1 MKKVISVILSAV
13 IILSAVSLCV
23 FGAEDKTPVIILQ
36 GYSGPT
42 LINTDTGEQVWG
54 LDFDKVG
61 ERVKEEIPNLLANA
75 ADEDALVQIIG
86 TVLLEQLEP
95 IACNPDGTSKYN
107 VECYPQGAE
116 NNRLSVLRANG
127 GKYIPEKELVDIIA
141 NKIGEENVFIFV
153 CDWRKGQADYADE
166 IDKFIQEV
174 KNITG
179 SEKVDLFGL
188 SHGGQCGAS
197 YLYYY
202 GYKQDVRKAMLTSPA
217 IGGTSIVGELF
228 TGNSVDIDYATIVK
242 FVEQGTKTE
251 ENFEQLIGIIGVD
264 RLNPLLN
271 RVLQEYAIDFVKYFP
286 SLWDFVPLDYFE
298 DALKY
303 TKLDPIES
311 APLIAKTTAH
321 HTAAM
326 AHMSEGLKRA
336 QKAGTQI
343 GIISCT
349 GAESFTGNGNN
360 SDYIIDVYT
369 SSGAKCADIGET
381 FEKDYTPARSS
392 CSNENHYHISPDF
405 DIDASCAY
413 LPDTTWFVKGQYHG
427 MYVFDAYTRG
437 LVTEFFYGN
446 VKDVFSDSRYPQ
458 FEASQNTADGLYVR
472 FDSTSF
478 GYHTQN
484 DKKLIIKNL
493 SANSDAIIW
502 SITVDGADF
511 SVTYDRAQ
519 SIARGQVTEFDIAKG
534 DFDSYSL
541 PFTVTVKYSLKNN
554 QLTYITQS
562 VNFTPLLSEQSNKFN
577 YLTKPAAVLPDIYE
591 EISTD
596 PAEAEKTT
604 DKDEPT
610 DTATTTTATEMSADK
625 TTAVAEL
632 STDKATTE
640 SAESNTDFGKI
651 PNTSRVSGKAS
662 VIAGTVILL
671 SGAFTV
677 SITVF
682 RKRKISE

>member
-1 MKKVISVILSAV
+1 MCVIFLTKKGVLFMKK
-13 IILSAVSLCV
+13 AVSFILAAVMIMSAASFCV
-23 FGAEDKTPVIILQ
+23 FGTKEQTPIIILQ

-42 LINTDTGEQVWG
+42 LINADTGEQVWG

-61 ERVKEEIPNLLANA
+61 ERVKEEIPNLLASIN
-75 ADEDALVQIIG
+75 DEDALVDIIG

-141 NKIGEENVFIFV
+141 NEIGEENVFIFV
-153 CDWRKGQADYADE
+153 CDWRKGQTQYADE
-166 IDKFIQEV
+166 IDKYIQEV
-174 KNITG
+174 KELTG
-179 SEKVDLFGL
+179 SDKVDLFGL

-228 TGNSVDIDYATIVK
+228 CGNSVDIDYTTIVK

-251 ENFEQLIGIIGVD
+251 ENWEQLVGIIGID

-271 RVLQEYAIDFVKYFP
+271 RVLQEYALDFVKYFP

-303 TKLDPIES
+303 INLDPIES

-321 HTAAM
+321 HATAM

-336 QKAGTQI
+336 QDAGTQI
-343 GIISCT
+343 GIITCT
-349 GAESFTGNGNN
+349 GAESFAGNGNN

-369 SSGAKCADIGET
+369 ASGAFCAKIGET
-381 FEKDYTPARSS
+381 FENGYTPLGTN
-392 CSNENHYHISPDF
+392 CSNKNHYHISPDY

-413 LPDTTWFVKGQYHG
+413 LPDSTWFVKGQYHG
-427 MYVFDAYTRG
+427 MYVFDAYTSG
-437 LVTEFFYGN
+437 LVYNFLYGN
-446 VKDVFSDSRYPQ
+446 VKNVFSDSRYPQ
-458 FEASQNTADGLYVR
+458 FNASQNNADGLYIR
-472 FDSTSF
+472 FDNTSF

-484 DKKLIIKNL
+484 DTKLIVKNL

-502 SITVDGADF
+502 RIKVDGADF
-511 SVTYDRAQ
+511 SVDYSKAQ
-519 SIARGQVTEFDIAKG
+519 SIARGQIAEFDISES
-534 DFDSYSL
+534 DFDGCSL
-541 PFTVTVKYSLKNN
+541 PFTVTVKYSLRNN

-562 VNFTPLLSEQSNKFN
+562 VNFTPLTETQASKFS
-577 YLTKPAAVLPDIYE
+577 YLTKPAAVVPNIYE
-591 EISTD
+591 G
-596 PAEAEKTT
+596 
-604 DKDEPT
+604 EPT
-610 DTATTTTATEMSADK
+610 APPEET
-625 TTAVAEL
+625 V
-632 STDKATTE
+632 TDKAPVTSPSENGTE
-640 SAESNTDFGKI
+640 PSNTPTSNI
-651 PNTSRVSGKAS
+651 PNTSQTNSNAVFIAAAGILFTSVFAVS
-662 VIAGTVILL
+662 VISV
-671 SGAFTV
+671 
-677 SITVF
+677 
-682 RKRKISE
+682 RKRRIKD

>member
-1 MKKVISVILSAV
+1 MKKAISFILAAVMIISA
-13 IILSAVSLCV
+13 LSICV
-23 FGAEDKTPVIILQ
+23 FGAKEKTPVIILQ

-61 ERVKEEIPNLLANA
+61 ERVKEEIPNLLANISN
-75 ADEDALVQIIG
+75 EDALVEIIG

-116 NNRLSVLRANG
+116 NNRLSVLRENG
-127 GKYIPEKELVDIIA
+127 GKYIAEKELVDIIA
-141 NKIGEENVFIFV
+141 EEIGADNVFIFV
-153 CDWRKGQADYADE
+153 CDWRKSQIDYAEE
-166 IDKFIQEV
+166 IDKFIQDV
-174 KNITG
+174 KEITG
-179 SEKVDLFGL
+179 SDKVDIFGL

-202 GYKQDVRKAMLTSPA
+202 GHKQDVRKAMLTSPA

-228 TGNSVDIDYATIVK
+228 CGNSVDIDYETIVK

-251 ENFEQLIGIIGVD
+251 ENFEELVKIIGID

-271 RVLQEYAIDFVKYFP
+271 RVLQEYAIDFAKYFP
-286 SLWDFVPLDYFE
+286 SLWDFVPLNYFE
-298 DALKY
+298 EAM
-303 TKLDPIES
+303 THIGLDPIES

-321 HTAAM
+321 HTTAM

-336 QKAGTQI
+336 QSMGTQI
-343 GIISCT
+343 GIITCT
-349 GAESFTGNGNN
+349 GAESFAGNGNN

-369 SSGAKCADIGET
+369 ASGASCADIGEK
-381 FEKDYTPARSS
+381 FEDGYKPLYTT
-392 CSNENHYHISPDF
+392 CNNKNHYHISPDF

-413 LPDTTWFVKGQYHG
+413 LPDSTWFVKGQYHG

-437 LVTEFFYGN
+437 LVYNFFYGK

-458 FEASQNTADGLYVR
+458 FNSSQNTADGLYIR
-472 FDSTSF
+472 FDNTSF

-484 DKKLIIKNL
+484 DTKLIIKNL
-493 SANSDAIIW
+493 SANSDVIIW
-502 SITVDGADF
+502 SIKVDGADF

-519 SIARGQVTEFDIAKG
+519 SIARGQVAELDVAEG

-541 PFTVTVKYSLKNN
+541 PFTVTVKFSLKNN

-562 VNFTPLLSEQSNKFN
+562 VNFTALTDKQANAFS
-577 YLTKPAAVLPDIYE
+577 YLTSPAAVIPDIYDDE
-591 EISTD
+591 PTAPSE
-596 PAEAEKTT
+596 PPT
-604 DKDEPT
+604 DKDPVTKPSEDEKNPSDAPT
-610 DTATTTTATEMSADK
+610 GNIPDTNTKAVNKTVYAAAGILLTAAITVS
-625 TTAVAEL
+625 AVAFRRR
-632 STDKATTE
+632 KAGE
-640 SAESNTDFGKI
+640 N
-651 PNTSRVSGKAS
+651 
-662 VIAGTVILL
+662 
-671 SGAFTV
+671 
-677 SITVF
+677 
-682 RKRKISE
+682 

>member
-1 MKKVISVILSAV
+1 MKKAISFILAAVMIISAAS
-13 IILSAVSLCV
+13 ICV
-23 FGAEDKTPVIILQ
+23 FGAKEQKTPVIILQ

-42 LINTDTGEQVWG
+42 LVNADTGEQVWG
-54 LDFDKVG
+54 LDFAKVG
-61 ERVKEEIPNLLANA
+61 ERVKEEIPNLLANITN
-75 ADEDALVQIIG
+75 EDALVEIIG

-107 VECYPQGAE
+107 VECYPQGAK

-127 GKYIPEKELVDIIA
+127 GKYIAEKELVDIIA
-141 NKIGEENVFIFV
+141 EEIGADNVFIFV
-153 CDWRKGQADYADE
+153 CDWRKSQIDYAEE

-174 KNITG
+174 KEITG
-179 SEKVDLFGL
+179 SDKVDIFGL

-228 TGNSVDIDYATIVK
+228 CGNSVDIDYTTIVK

-251 ENFEQLIGIIGVD
+251 ENFEELVRIIGID

-271 RVLQEYAIDFVKYFP
+271 RVLQEYALDFVKYFP

-298 DALKY
+298 NAMKHIG
-303 TKLDPIES
+303 LDPIES

-321 HTAAM
+321 HTTAM
-326 AHMSEGLKRA
+326 AHMSEGLKKA

-343 GIISCT
+343 GIITCT
-349 GAESFTGNGNN
+349 GAESFAGNGNN

-369 SSGAKCADIGET
+369 ASGASCTDIGET
-381 FEKDYTPARSS
+381 FENGYTAARSN
-392 CSNENHYHISPDF
+392 CSNKNHYHISPDF

-413 LPDTTWFVKGQYHG
+413 LPDNTWFVKGQYHG

-437 LVTEFFYGN
+437 LVYNFFYGTVQN
-446 VKDVFSDSRYPQ
+446 VFSDSRYPQ
-458 FEASQNTADGLYVR
+458 FNASQNTADGLYIR
-472 FDSTSF
+472 FDNTSF
-478 GYHTQN
+478 GYHTKN
-484 DKKLIIKNL
+484 DTKLIIKNL

-502 SITVDGADF
+502 SIKVDGADF

-519 SIARGQVTEFDIAKG
+519 SIARGQIAEFNMTEG

-541 PFTVTVKYSLKNN
+541 PFTVTVKYSLRNN

-562 VNFTPLLSEQSNKFN
+562 VNFTALTDKQANTFS
-577 YLTKPAAVLPDIYE
+577 YLTSPAAVLPDIYE
-591 EISTD
+591 DEPTAPEPS
-596 PAEAEKTT
+596 T
-604 DKDEPT
+604 DKDPVTNPSDDGEKPS
-610 DTATTTTATEMSADK
+610 DAPAG
-625 TTAVAEL
+625 
-632 STDKATTE
+632 
-640 SAESNTDFGKI
+640 NI
-651 PNTSRVSGKAS
+651 PNTSRTNNKTVF
-662 VIAGTVILL
+662 IAAACILL
-671 SGAFTV
+671 TAVFAV
-677 SITVF
+677 SAISI
-682 RKRKISE
+682 RKRKIKE

>member
-1 MKKVISVILSAV
+1 MKKAISFILAAVMIISAA
-13 IILSAVSLCV
+13 SFCV
-23 FGAEDKTPVIILQ
+23 FGAKEKTPVIILQ

-54 LDFDKVG
+54 LDFNKVG
-61 ERVKEEIPNLLANA
+61 ERVKEEIPNLLANVSN
-75 ADEDALVQIIG
+75 EDALVQIIG

-107 VECYPQGAE
+107 VECYPRGAE

-141 NKIGEENVFIFV
+141 NKIGEENVFVFV
-153 CDWRKGQADYADE
+153 CDWRKGQIDYADE

-174 KNITG
+174 KALTG

-202 GYKQDVRKAMLTSPA
+202 DHKQDVRKAMLTSPA

-228 TGNSVDIDYATIVK
+228 CGNSVDIDYETIVK
-242 FVEQGTKTE
+242 FVEQGTSTE
-251 ENFEQLIGIIGVD
+251 ENFEELIGIIGVD

-271 RVLQEYAIDFVKYFP
+271 RVLQEYAIDFAKYFP

-298 DALKY
+298 EAMEHIG
-303 TKLDPIES
+303 LDPIES

-336 QKAGTQI
+336 QNAGTQI
-343 GIISCT
+343 GIITCT
-349 GAESFTGNGNN
+349 GAESFAGNGNN

-369 SSGAKCADIGET
+369 ASGAKCADIGET
-381 FEKDYTPARSS
+381 FEKDYTSARSS
-392 CSNENHYHISPDF
+392 CSNESHYHISPDF

-413 LPDTTWFVKGQYHG
+413 LPDSTWFVKGQYHG

-437 LVTEFFYGN
+437 LVTEFFYSN

-458 FEASQNTADGLYVR
+458 FNASQNTADGLYVR
-472 FDSTSF
+472 FDNTSF
-478 GYHTQN
+478 GYHTKN
-484 DKKLIIKNL
+484 DTKLIVKNL

-511 SVTYDRAQ
+511 SVTYDKAQ
-519 SIARGQVTEFDIAKG
+519 SIARGQIAEFDITEG
-534 DFDSYSL
+534 NFDGYSL
-541 PFTVTVKYSLKNN
+541 PFTVTAKYSLKNN
-554 QLTYITQS
+554 QFTYITQS
-562 VNFTPLLSEQSNKFN
+562 VNFTPLSNEMAGKFS
-577 YLTKPAAVLPDIYE
+577 YLTKPAAVTPDVYGDE
-591 EISTD
+591 PSSPSDTEN
-596 PAEAEKTT
+596 PT
-604 DKDEPT
+604 DKPSSETPT
-610 DTATTTTATEMSADK
+610 GDNG
-625 TTAVAEL
+625 
-632 STDKATTE
+632 
-640 SAESNTDFGKI
+640 SNAQTVKN
-651 PNTSRVSGKAS
+651 PNTSRAS
-662 VIAGTVILL
+662 SKTAVVAGIITVIFL
-671 SGAFTV
+671 SGALVISVTV
-677 SITVF
+677 I
-682 RKRKISE
+682 RKRKIRE

>member
-1 MKKVISVILSAV
+1 MCVIFLTRKGVLAMKKVISVILSAV
-13 IILSAVSLCV
+13 IILSALSLCV

-42 LINTDTGEQVWG
+42 LINADTGEQVWG
-54 LDFDKVG
+54 LDFNKVG
-61 ERVKEEIPNLLANA
+61 ERVKEEIPNLLANVSN
-75 ADEDALVQIIG
+75 EDALVQIIG

-141 NKIGEENVFIFV
+141 NKIGEENVFVFV
-153 CDWRKGQADYADE
+153 CDWRKGQIDYADE

-174 KNITG
+174 KALTG
-179 SEKVDLFGL
+179 SKKVDLFGL

-202 GYKQDVRKAMLTSPA
+202 GHKQDVRKAMFTSPA

-228 TGNSVDIDYATIVK
+228 TGNSVDIDYTTIVK

-251 ENFEQLIGIIGVD
+251 ENWEQLVGIIGID

-271 RVLQEYAIDFVKYFP
+271 RVLQEYAIDFAKYFP

-298 DALKY
+298 EAMEHIG
-303 TKLDPIES
+303 LDPIES
-311 APLIAKTTAH
+311 ALLIAKTTAH

-381 FEKDYTPARSS
+381 FEKDYKPVCTS
-392 CSNENHYHISPDF
+392 CANENHYHISPDF

-413 LPDTTWFVKGQYHG
+413 LPDSTWFVKGQYHG

-458 FEASQNTADGLYVR
+458 FNASQNTADGLYVR
-472 FDSTSF
+472 FDNTSF

-493 SANSDAIIW
+493 SANSDGIIW
-502 SITVDGADF
+502 SISVNGADF

-519 SIARGQVTEFDIAKG
+519 SIAKGQIAEFDISNG

-562 VNFTPLLSEQSNKFN
+562 VNFTPLTETQARKFS
-577 YLTKPAAVLPDIYE
+577 YLTKPAEVLPDVY
-591 EISTD
+591 D
-596 PAEAEKTT
+596 
-604 DKDEPT
+604 DEPT
-610 DTATTTTATEMSADK
+610 SPSINETP
-625 TTAVAEL
+625 
-632 STDKATTE
+632 TDSS
-640 SAESNTDFGKI
+640 SAENNASNAEQNNI
-651 PNTSRVSGKAS
+651 PNTNHVNSKSA
-662 VIAGTVILL
+662 VIAGIVILL
-671 SGAFTV
+671 SGSFAISVTV
-677 SITVF
+677 L

>member
-1 MKKVISVILSAV
+1 MKKAIS
-13 IILSAVSLCV
+13 IILASLMIISALSICV
-23 FGAEDKTPVIILQ
+23 FGAKEKTPVIILQ

-54 LDFDKVG
+54 LDFNKVG
-61 ERVKEEIPNLLANA
+61 ERVKEEIPNLLANVTN
-75 ADEDALVQIIG
+75 EDALVEIIG

-127 GKYIPEKELVDIIA
+127 GKYIAEKELVDIIA
-141 NKIGEENVFIFV
+141 NEIGEENVFIFV
-153 CDWRKGQADYADE
+153 CDWRKSQIDYADE

-174 KNITG
+174 KKITG
-179 SEKVDLFGL
+179 SEKVDIFGL

-202 GYKQDVRKAMLTSPA
+202 GHKQDVRKAMLTSPA

-228 TGNSVDIDYATIVK
+228 CGNSVDIDYETIVK
-242 FVEQGTKTE
+242 FVEQGTSTE

-271 RVLQEYAIDFVKYFP
+271 RVLQEYAVDFVKYFP
-286 SLWDFVPLDYFE
+286 SLWDFVPLNYFE
-298 DALKY
+298 QAMEHIG
-303 TKLDPIES
+303 LDPIES

-321 HTAAM
+321 HTTAM
-326 AHMSEGLKRA
+326 THMSEGLKRA
-336 QKAGTQI
+336 QNAGTQI
-343 GIISCT
+343 GIITCT
-349 GAESFTGNGNN
+349 GAQSFAGNGNN

-369 SSGAKCADIGET
+369 ASGAKCADIGET
-381 FEKDYTPARSS
+381 FEKDYTPACSS

-413 LPDTTWFVKGQYHG
+413 LPDSTWFVKGQYHG

-437 LVTEFFYGN
+437 LVTEFFYSN

-458 FEASQNTADGLYVR
+458 FNASQNTADGLYVR
-472 FDSTSF
+472 FDNTSF
-478 GYHTQN
+478 GYHTKN
-484 DKKLIIKNL
+484 DTKLIVKNL

-511 SVTYDRAQ
+511 SVTYDKAQ
-519 SIARGQVTEFDIAKG
+519 SIARGQIAEFDITEG
-534 DFDSYSL
+534 NFDGYSL

-562 VNFTPLLSEQSNKFN
+562 VNFTPLSNELAGKFS
-577 YLTKPAAVLPDIYE
+577 YLTKPAAVTPDVYGDE
-591 EISTD
+591 PSSPSGTEN
-596 PAEAEKTT
+596 PT
-604 DKDEPT
+604 DKPSSETPT
-610 DTATTTTATEMSADK
+610 GDNG
-625 TTAVAEL
+625 
-632 STDKATTE
+632 
-640 SAESNTDFGKI
+640 SNAQTVKN
-651 PNTSRVSGKAS
+651 PNTSRTSSKTAV
-662 VIAGTVILL
+662 VAGIITVIFL
-671 SGAFTV
+671 SGALVISVTV
-677 SITVF
+677 I
-682 RKRKISE
+682 RKRKIRE

>member
-1 MKKVISVILSAV
+1 MKKAIS
-13 IILSAVSLCV
+13 IILASLMIISALSICV
-23 FGAEDKTPVIILQ
+23 FGAKEKTPVIILQ

-54 LDFDKVG
+54 LDFNKVG
-61 ERVKEEIPNLLANA
+61 ERVKEEIPNLLANVTN
-75 ADEDALVQIIG
+75 EDALVEIIG

-127 GKYIPEKELVDIIA
+127 GKYIAEKELVDIIA
-141 NKIGEENVFIFV
+141 NEIGEENVFIFV
-153 CDWRKGQADYADE
+153 CDWRKGQIDYADE

-174 KNITG
+174 KALTG

-202 GYKQDVRKAMLTSPA
+202 GHKQDVRKAMLTSPA

-228 TGNSVDIDYATIVK
+228 CGNSVDIDYSTIVK

-251 ENFEQLIGIIGVD
+251 ENFEELVKIIGID

-286 SLWDFVPLDYFE
+286 SLWDFVPLNYFE
-298 DALKY
+298 EAMAHIG
-303 TKLDPIES
+303 LDPIKS

-321 HTAAM
+321 HTTAM

-336 QKAGTQI
+336 QNAGTQI
-343 GIISCT
+343 GIITCT
-349 GAESFTGNGNN
+349 GAESFAGNGNN

-369 SSGAKCADIGET
+369 ASGAKCADIGET
-381 FEKDYTPARSS
+381 FEKDYTPACSS

-413 LPDTTWFVKGQYHG
+413 LPDSTWFVKGQYHG

-437 LVTEFFYGN
+437 LVTEFFYSN

-458 FEASQNTADGLYVR
+458 FNASQNTADGLYVR
-472 FDSTSF
+472 FDNTSF
-478 GYHTQN
+478 GYHTKN

-493 SANSDAIIW
+493 AANSDAIIW

-519 SIARGQVTEFDIAKG
+519 SIARGQIAEFDITEG
-534 DFDSYSL
+534 NFDGYSL

-562 VNFTPLLSEQSNKFN
+562 VNFTPLSNEVAGKFS
-577 YLTKPAAVLPDIYE
+577 YLTKPAAVTPDVYGDE
-591 EISTD
+591 PTAPTEPS
-596 PAEAEKTT
+596 T
-604 DKDEPT
+604 DKDPVAKPPENEKNPSDVPT
-610 DTATTTTATEMSADK
+610 GNIPDTN
-625 TTAVAEL
+625 L
-632 STDKATTE
+632 
-640 SAESNTDFGKI
+640 
-651 PNTSRVSGKAS
+651 SGKAVYLAMVLIFAAIGCS
-662 VIAGTVILL
+662 GIAIH
-671 SGAFTV
+671 
-677 SITVF
+677 
-682 RKRKISE
+682 KRREKKHIK

>member
-1 MKKVISVILSAV
+1 MKKAIS
-13 IILSAVSLCV
+13 IILASVMIISALSFCV
-23 FGAEDKTPVIILQ
+23 FGAKEKTPVIILQ

-42 LINTDTGEQVWG
+42 LINADTGEQVWG

-61 ERVKEEIPNLLANA
+61 ERVKEEIPNLLANVTN
-75 ADEDALVQIIG
+75 EDALVEIIG

-127 GKYIPEKELVDIIA
+127 GKYIAEKELVDIIA
-141 NKIGEENVFIFV
+141 NEIGEENVFIFV
-153 CDWRKGQADYADE
+153 CDWRKSQIDYADE

-174 KNITG
+174 KKITG
-179 SEKVDLFGL
+179 SEKVDIFGL

-197 YLYYY
+197 YLFYY

-217 IGGTSIVGELF
+217 IGGTSIVSELF
-228 TGNSVDIDYATIVK
+228 CGNSVDIDYETIVK

-251 ENFEQLIGIIGVD
+251 ENFEQLIGIIGID

-271 RVLQEYAIDFVKYFP
+271 RVLQEYALDFAKYFP
-286 SLWDFVPLDYFE
+286 SLWDFVPLNYFE
-298 DALKY
+298 EAMEHIG
-303 TKLDPIES
+303 LDPIES

-321 HTAAM
+321 HTTAM

-343 GIISCT
+343 GIITCT
-349 GAESFTGNGNN
+349 GAESFAGNGNN

-369 SSGAKCADIGET
+369 ASGAKCADIGET

-413 LPDTTWFVKGQYHG
+413 LPDNTWFVKGQYHG
-427 MYVFDAYTRG
+427 MYVFDAYTRN
-437 LVTEFFYGN
+437 LVYEFFYGN
-446 VKDVFSDSRYPQ
+446 LKNVFSDPRYPQ
-458 FEASQNTADGLYVR
+458 FNASQNTADGLYIR
-472 FDSTSF
+472 FDNTSF

-484 DKKLIIKNL
+484 DTKLIIKNL

-502 SITVDGADF
+502 SITVNGADF

-519 SIARGQVTEFDIAKG
+519 SIARGQIAEFNIAEG
-534 DFDSYSL
+534 NFDSYSL

-562 VNFTPLLSEQSNKFN
+562 ANFTPLTTEQAGTFA
-577 YLTKPAAVLPDIYE
+577 YLTKPAAVLPDDYGDEPTVPPE
-591 EISTD
+591 ETVTNTD
-596 PAEAEKTT
+596 PAINPSEN
-604 DKDEPT
+604 
-610 DTATTTTATEMSADK
+610 
-625 TTAVAEL
+625 
-632 STDKATTE
+632 
-640 SAESNTDFGKI
+640 NTKPSDAPAGNI
-651 PNTSRVSGKAS
+651 PNTNRANKSAFVTAAVLLTATLACSAI
-662 VIAGTVILL
+662 VI
-671 SGAFTV
+671 
-677 SITVF
+677 
-682 RKRKISE
+682 RKRKASE